1 MTAGLEIEPIFR
13 VRIDIRVALGGLI
26 SPPGLEYIVPLTK
39 WMNDEFARRP
49 ILVDL
54 LEVAATGGRG
64 GAVYFDSR
72 ADYGHGQMY
81 DGIPATR
88 VLSIVVGTGAA
99 ITQNL
104 ESLEVDSQ
112 APLLVW
118 LVGEDALDSL
128 FSVHHSQVSRT
139 RRTVADPSLSPE
151 LFVEICRGL
160 VRAAVGSPA
169 ETCAELIESTALSAA
184 MRGLGYVVS

>member
-1 MTAGLEIEPIFR
+1 
-13 VRIDIRVALGGLI
+13 
-26 SPPGLEYIVPLTK
+26 
-39 WMNDEFARRP
+39 MNDEFARRP

-54 LEVAATGGRG
+54 LEVAVTGGQG
-64 GAVYFDSR
+64 GTVYFDSR
-72 ADYGHGQMY
+72 ADYGHRRIY

-99 ITQNL
+99 ITQSL
-104 ESLEVDSQ
+104 ERLEVDSR
-112 APLLVW
+112 APLMVW
-118 LVGEDALDSL
+118 LVGEDAFDSL
-128 FSVHHSQVSRT
+128 LSVHHSFSVHHSQFPLT

-160 VRAAVGSPA
+160 VRAAVGSSV
-169 ETCAELIESTALSAA
+169 ETCAEFIESASFSAA

>member
-26 SPPGLEYIVPLTK
+26 SPSELEYIVPLTK

-72 ADYGHGQMY
+72 ADYRHGQMY

-160 VRAAVGSPA
+160 VRAAVGGPA